1 MTLHFLLTQKARF
14 NRWWSLRSLRPY
26 HNPKEDS
33 DYVPRN
39 CNPTRHQC
47 QIPPASTTREYQLP
61 ESLHLHEQEGL
72 LQIVYSD
79 ASPWHTI
86 PVEFTQTLCLLCI
99 PTPQLV
105 LQSPQLAQSLQSPII
120 IELNSKPEKKRY
132 SQNMWQKSGAFRI
145 FMSKLLILKQ
155 TLVVRDI
162 SVSKQLNMYWRIS
175 SSFLTKDCMTTCQKT
190 VIL

>member
-1 MTLHFLLTQKARF
+1 MTLHLLLTQKARF

-33 DYVPRN
+33 DNVPRN

-105 LQSPQLAQSLQSPII
+105 LQSPQLAQSLQSPRI
-120 IELNSKPEKKRY
+120 IELNSTPEMKRY
-132 SQNMWQKSGAFRI
+132 SKNLCQKSGAFRN
-145 FMSKLLILKQ
+145 FLSKLLILKQ
-155 TLVVRDI
+155 TLVVSDL
-162 SVSKQLNMYWRIS
+162 SVSNS
-175 SSFLTKDCMTTCQKT
+175 
-190 VIL
+190 